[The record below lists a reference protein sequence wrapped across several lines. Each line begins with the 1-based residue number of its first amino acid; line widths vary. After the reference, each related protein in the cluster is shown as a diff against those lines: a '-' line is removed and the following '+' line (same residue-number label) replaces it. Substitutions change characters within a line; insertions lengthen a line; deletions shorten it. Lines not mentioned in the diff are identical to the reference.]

1 MVCFVRRVGG
11 AAHRSTLSA
20 ARENQRK
27 IAVRALASAACAAAA
42 AAFRRENRPQRGKS
56 PAGGRTGRCHTG
68 GTCRCAARA
77 GGQNTGTVC
86 ARSAG
91 ADARTAGAAP
101 GIHACAGGNG
111 QRRTGKICAEAR
123 RFRAEDSHI
132 CMGLRR
138 GSAGLMV
145 PVLQPPVRTAAAG
158 GRSARDR
165 AEGGPS
171 GCPADANRAVAV
183 PVRAF
188 PARDLRDN
196 GLRAGRA
203 AAAPL
208 RGARI
213 YALSPPRP
221 HLGRPARRVPRAALV
236 QPAGV
241 VGGGAF
247 PHRRGALLRR
257 GYRPPSR
264 RERTCGLWPLTHP
277 HDVPRAGRSPQRGN
291 DNVGAR
297 RAAQNAHHFHHKA
310 PENRNSRSDPRAS
323 ALRRGSRLHHD
334 RREGCRAS
342 AADIGK
348 NRGHARGIRSAGGH
362 TRGTGSGGGIHHHT
376 GHGHAQCPGTIR
388 KRNHCG
394 RFVYDRSAGDRRA

>member
-27 IAVRALASAACAAAA
+27 IAVRALAGAARAAAA
-42 AAFRRENRPQRGKS
+42 AAFRRENRRQRGKS
-56 PAGGRTGRCHTG
+56 PAGGRTGHG
-68 GTCRCAARA
+68 HADGTRRRAARA
-77 GGQNTGTVC
+77 GGQRTGTVC

-101 GIHACAGGNG
+101 GVHACAGGNG
-111 QRRTGKICAEAR
+111 QRRAGKTCAEAR
-123 RFRAEDSHI
+123 PFRAEDIHA

-138 GSAGLMV
+138 GFAGAVV
-145 PVLQPPVRTAAAG
+145 PVLQSPVRSAAAG
-158 GRSARDR
+158 GRSARDC

-171 GCPADANRAVAV
+171 GCPADADCAVAM

-188 PARDLRDN
+188 SARDLRDN
-196 GLRAGRA
+196 GLCAGRT

-264 RERTCGLWPLTHP
+264 RGRTCGLWPLAHP
-277 HDVPRAGRSPQRGN
+277 HDVP
-291 DNVGAR
+291 
-297 RAAQNAHHFHHKA
+297 
-310 PENRNSRSDPRAS
+310 
-323 ALRRGSRLHHD
+323 
-334 RREGCRAS
+334 
-342 AADIGK
+342 
-348 NRGHARGIRSAGGH
+348 
-362 TRGTGSGGGIHHHT
+362 
-376 GHGHAQCPGTIR
+376 
-388 KRNHCG
+388 
-394 RFVYDRSAGDRRA
+394 

>member
-11 AAHRSTLSA
+11 AAHRRTLSA

-27 IAVRALASAACAAAA
+27 IAVRALAGAARAAAA
-42 AAFRRENRPQRGKS
+42 AAFCRENRRQRGKS
-56 PAGGRTGRCHTG
+56 SAEGRTGHG
-68 GTCRCAARA
+68 HADGTRRRTSCAI
-77 GGQNTGTVC
+77 GQNTGTVC

-91 ADARTAGAAP
+91 TDARTAGASPVA
-101 GIHACAGGNG
+101 HACAGGNG
-111 QRRTGKICAEAR
+111 QRRAGKICAETR
-123 RFRAEDSHI
+123 SFRAEDSHI

-138 GSAGLMV
+138 GSAGPLV

-196 GLRAGRA
+196 GLRAGRT

-264 RERTCGLWPLTHP
+264 RGRTCGLWPFAHP
-277 HDVPRAGRSPQRGN
+277 HDVPRAGRSPQRGDN
-291 DNVGAR
+291 NVGAR

-323 ALRRGSRLHHD
+323 ALRRGSWLYHD

-348 NRGHARGIRSAGGH
+348 NRGHAQGIRSAGGH
-362 TRGTGSGGGIHHHT
+362 TRGTGSGSGIHHHT

>member
-1 MVCFVRRVGG
+1 
-11 AAHRSTLSA
+11 
-20 ARENQRK
+20 
-27 IAVRALASAACAAAA
+27 
-42 AAFRRENRPQRGKS
+42 
-56 PAGGRTGRCHTG
+56 
-68 GTCRCAARA
+68 
-77 GGQNTGTVC
+77 
-86 ARSAG
+86 
-91 ADARTAGAAP
+91 
-101 GIHACAGGNG
+101 
-111 QRRTGKICAEAR
+111 
-123 RFRAEDSHI
+123 
-132 CMGLRR
+132 MGLRR
-138 GSAGLMV
+138 GFAGAVV
-145 PVLQPPVRTAAAG
+145 PILQSPVRSAAAG
-158 GRSARDR
+158 GRFARDR

-188 PARDLRDN
+188 PAGDLCDN
-196 GLRAGRA
+196 GLCAGRA

-221 HLGRPARRVPRAALV
+221 HLGCSARRVPRAALV

-241 VGGGAF
+241 VGSGAF

-264 RERTCGLWPLTHP
+264 RGRACGLRPLTHP
-277 HDVPRAGRSPQRGN
+277 HDVPRAGRSPQRGDN
-291 DNVGAR
+291 NVGAR

-323 ALRRGSRLHHD
+323 ALRRSSWLHDD
-334 RREGCRAS
+334 RREGCRSCTAD

-348 NRGHARGIRSAGGH
+348 NGEHAQGIRGAGGH
-362 TRGTGSGGGIHHHT
+362 TRGTGSGSGIHHHT

-388 KRNHCG
+388 KRDHCG

>member
-27 IAVRALASAACAAAA
+27 IAVRALAGAARAAAA
-42 AAFRRENRPQRGKS
+42 AAFRRENRRQRGKS

-101 GIHACAGGNG
+101 GVHACAGGNG

-123 RFRAEDSHI
+123 PFRAEDIHA

-138 GSAGLMV
+138 GFAGAVV

-158 GRSARDR
+158 GRFARDR

-196 GLRAGRA
+196 GLRAGRT

-241 VGGGAF
+241 VGSGAF

-264 RERTCGLWPLTHP
+264 RGRACGLRPLTHP
-277 HDVPRAGRSPQRGN
+277 HDVPRAGRSPQRGDN
-291 DNVGAR
+291 NVGAR

-334 RREGCRAS
+334 RREGCRACT
-342 AADIGK
+342 ADAGK
-348 NRGHARGIRSAGGH
+348 NGDHARGTGSNGRY
-362 TRGTGSGGGIHHHT
+362 TRGAGSGGGIHHHT
-376 GHGHAQCPGTIR
+376 GHGHAQCPGTI
-388 KRNHCG
+388 
-394 RFVYDRSAGDRRA
+394 

>member
-27 IAVRALASAACAAAA
+27 IAVHTLAGAARAAAA
-42 AAFRRENRPQRGKS
+42 AAFRRENRRQRGKS

-68 GTCRCAARA
+68 GTCRRTARA
-77 GGQNTGTVC
+77 GGQYTRTVC

-91 ADARTAGAAP
+91 ADAHTAGAAP
-101 GIHACAGGNG
+101 DAHACAGGNG

-123 RFRAEDSHI
+123 PFRVEDIHA
-132 CMGLRR
+132 CMGHRC
-138 GSAGLMV
+138 GFAGPMV

-158 GRSARDR
+158 GRFARDC

-171 GCPADANRAVAV
+171 GCPADADCAVAM

-241 VGGGAF
+241 VGSGAF

-264 RERTCGLWPLTHP
+264 RGRACGLRPLTHP
-277 HDVPRAGRSPQRGN
+277 HDVPRAGRSPQRGD

-310 PENRNSRSDPRAS
+310 PENRNSRPDSRAS

-334 RREGCRAS
+334 RREGCRACT
-342 AADIGK
+342 ADAGK
-348 NRGHARGIRSAGGH
+348 NGDHARGTGSNGRY
-362 TRGTGSGGGIHHHT
+362 TRGAGSGGGIHHHT

>member
-27 IAVRALASAACAAAA
+27 IAVHTLAGAARAAAA
-42 AAFRRENRPQRGKS
+42 AAFHRENRRQRGKS
-56 PAGGRTGRCHTG
+56 PAGGRTGHG
-68 GTCRCAARA
+68 HADGTRRRTSCAI
-77 GGQNTGTVC
+77 GQRTGTVC

-101 GIHACAGGNG
+101 GVHACAGGNG
-111 QRRTGKICAEAR
+111 QRRAGKTCAEAR
-123 RFRAEDSHI
+123 PFRAEDIHA

-138 GSAGLMV
+138 GFAGAVV
-145 PVLQPPVRTAAAG
+145 PVLQSPVRSAAAG
-158 GRSARDR
+158 GRSARDC

-171 GCPADANRAVAV
+171 GCPADADCAVAM

-188 PARDLRDN
+188 SARDLRDN
-196 GLRAGRA
+196 GLCAGRT

-264 RERTCGLWPLTHP
+264 RGRTCRLWPLAHP
-277 HDVPRAGRSPQRGN
+277 HDVPRAGRSPQRGD

-334 RREGCRAS
+334 RREGCRACT
-342 AADIGK
+342 ADIGK

-362 TRGTGSGGGIHHHT
+362 TRGAGSGGGIHHHT